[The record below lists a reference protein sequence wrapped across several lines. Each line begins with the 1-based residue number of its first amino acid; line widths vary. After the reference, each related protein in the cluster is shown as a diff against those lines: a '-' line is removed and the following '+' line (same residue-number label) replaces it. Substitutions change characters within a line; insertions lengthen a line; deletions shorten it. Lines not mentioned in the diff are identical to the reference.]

1 MEEET
6 GPSGLEQY
14 PSRGSELCAMKMWEA
29 AASSVILHEMAYNGS
44 ELYYEGS
51 SSDTATTPHRFKQ
64 KQGKKNTLEERVRE
78 YTGYLQVSNFFL
90 VFTRWLA

>member
-6 GPSGLEQY
+6 GPLGLEPY
-14 PSRGSELCAMKMWEA
+14 PPRGSELCAMKMWEA
-29 AASSVILHEMAYNGS
+29 ASSVILYEMAYNGS

-78 YTGYLQVSNFFL
+78 YTGYLQVRSFFH
-90 VFTRWLA
+90 VFTR